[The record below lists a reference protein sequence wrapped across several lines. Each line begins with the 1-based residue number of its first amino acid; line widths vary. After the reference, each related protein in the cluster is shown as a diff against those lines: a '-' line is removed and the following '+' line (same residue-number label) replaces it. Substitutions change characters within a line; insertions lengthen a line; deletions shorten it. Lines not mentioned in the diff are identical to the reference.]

1 MATLNVAGF
10 SLTLEPTPDGPLLS
24 TKDPRVEP
32 LARVVNSSVTSGGQL
47 MQLTDYLERGEEL
60 VVQGLYVA
68 HPDPKE
74 DLSEAR
80 ELWRELTGSE
90 PGEDSYMV
98 GTTFTPRDIIVPRKV
113 LLEII
118 STLQALRQQGAA
130 TSPTEPDDND
140 QQATQNQ
147 PESDLETDTQVDE
160 DWLRELEERAVT
172 LATLEQDEQ
181 TQETVATASAKRR
194 FLLVELDEV
203 GLLSESRF
211 QELHQR
217 LEQLHLPMLIAY
229 HTAAMQL
236 NAYFR
241 SPERKRYFPD
251 VDTQPILHAPVSLD
265 WFRLH
270 VPAPEAYSPYDWLA
284 FCESV
289 FRMNDNY
296 TEGEGEVYTQ
306 LGNQWYRLRWRKDDG
321 VTPVLLSAAPL

>member
-1 MATLNVAGF
+1 MNRLNVAGI
-10 SLTLEPTPDGPLLS
+10 SLALVPTAGGPAVGTQEPDMES
-24 TKDPRVEP
+24 
-32 LARVVNSSVTSGGQL
+32 LAWVVNSAVTGGFPQL
-47 MQLTDYLERGEEL
+47 ADRDEA
-60 VVQGLYVA
+60 VVQGLYVVR
-68 HPDPKE
+68 PDHDE

-80 ELWRELTGSE
+80 RRWREWTGSE
-90 PGEDSYMV
+90 PDEDSYVV
-98 GTTFTPRDIIVPRKV
+98 GTTFTRSQVLVPRRA
-113 LLEII
+113 LQEII
-118 STLQALRQQGAA
+118 SALQALRQQGAA
-130 TSPTEPDDND
+130 KSPTEPDDND

-147 PESDLETDTQVDE
+147 PESDLEIDTQVDE

-181 TQETVATASAKRR
+181 TQGTVATASAKRR
-194 FLLVELDEV
+194 FLLLELDEV

-229 HTAAMQL
+229 HTAAMEL

-251 VDTQPILHAPVSLD
+251 VDAQPILHAPVSLD

-270 VPAPEAYSPYDWLA
+270 VPAPEVYSPYDWLA

-296 TEGEGEVYTQ
+296 TRGEGEVYTQ

-321 VTPVLLSAAPL
+321 VTPVLLSSAPL